1 MAGIDFKAVFGKV
14 LKVGGEVL
22 KQVAVQEA
30 SKIPSVQKEIE
41 KQKTVVGKNILWT
54 VFPILLAGGLILF
67 LFRGR

>member
-1 MAGIDFKAVFGKV
+1 MAINFKEVFGKV

-30 SKIPSVQKEIE
+30 SKIPAVQKEIE